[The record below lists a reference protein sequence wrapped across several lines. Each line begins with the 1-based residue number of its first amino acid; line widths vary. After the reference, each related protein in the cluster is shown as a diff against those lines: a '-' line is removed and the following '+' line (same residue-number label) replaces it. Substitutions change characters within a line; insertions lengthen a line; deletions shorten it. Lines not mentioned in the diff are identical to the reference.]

1 VDMRN
6 QNIRV
11 NIANS
16 EILKTRRAAITKFM
30 EVYAKS
36 IDWAYSNPQAIEI
49 FAKNMKVPVAVAKQG
64 VDEFYPKSAMQM
76 GEIRDLER
84 TLKEALESKF
94 IPSAKTPKDVEGMID
109 IVYKPK

>member
-1 VDMRN
+1 MRN
-6 QNIRV
+6 QTIRV
-11 NIANS
+11 NIANT
-16 EILKTRRAAITKFM
+16 EILNKRRAAITKFM

-49 FAKNMKVPVAVAKQG
+49 FAKNMKVPVAVAKQA

-76 GEIRDLER
+76 GEIRDLDR
-84 TLKEALESKF
+84 TLKDALDAKF
-94 IPSAKTPKDVEGMID
+94 IPSPKTAKDVEGMID